1 MVFVVHGKPFQ
12 AHRCILGARS
22 TYFANMLD
30 TKWKGKS
37 IVVLRH
43 PLVCPSLGGGSR
55 GTAGGLCWAT
65 VLTFS
70 PGCLCPQINPMAF
83 GALLQYLYTGD
94 PPPGLGLA
102 GREGDTFLSSSRP
115 SCGLGL
121 TFYCLALYPLQC
133 KMVLAAFWVGWEA
146 MS

>member
-1 MVFVVHGKPFQ
+1 MVHGKPFQ

-43 PLVCPSLGGGSR
+43 PLVRPSLGEGSR
-55 GTAGGLCWAT
+55 GTAGDLCWAT

-94 PPPGLGLA
+94 PPGLGLA
-102 GREGDTFLSSSRP
+102 GREGATFLSSSRP
-115 SCGLGL
+115 SRGLGL
-121 TFYCLALYPLQC
+121 TFYCLVLCPLQC
-133 KMVLAAFWVGWEA
+133 KIAAFWVGWEA

>member
-94 PPPGLGLA
+94 PPQAWVWQAGKGIHFSPAADQAVVLG
-102 GREGDTFLSSSRP
+102 
-115 SCGLGL
+115 
-121 TFYCLALYPLQC
+121 
-133 KMVLAAFWVGWEA
+133 
-146 MS
+146 